1 MIMKVAASVSDLS
14 FIQEALEHGADLI
27 EIRLDLLGDTSHEQ
41 VISSLKGIDIPVLLT
56 LRSEREGGRFQGDA
70 DEWWEIMEPFIP
82 DAEMIDLE
90 QSFIELAPRLREMG
104 KTLIASFHSNLM
116 PGPGE
121 LEAIGN
127 ALRTYGHIPKIVPKP
142 RDNDDLISLISFTQH
157 SPKPVITSVMGEDF
171 RFARILLA
179 FFGSEV
185 IFSYVGAPASPGQY
199 HLREA
204 KSLLEMLM

>member
-1 MIMKVAASVSDLS
+1 MKLAASVSDLA
-14 FIQEALEHGADLI
+14 FIKEALQYGADLI
-27 EIRLDLLGDTSHEQ
+27 EIRLDLIRDTSHEEL
-41 VISSLKGIDIPVLLT
+41 VSSLSGIDMPVLLT
-56 LRSEREGGRFQGDA
+56 LRSEREGGRFRGNA

-82 DAEMIDLE
+82 DAEMVDLE
-90 QSFIELAPRLREMG
+90 QSFIEHAPRLREMG
-104 KTLIASFHSNLM
+104 KTVIASFHSNLM

-121 LEAIGN
+121 LEAVGN

-179 FFGSEV
+179 FFGSEI

-199 HLREA
+199 HLKEA
-204 KSLLEMLM
+204 RSLLEKLV